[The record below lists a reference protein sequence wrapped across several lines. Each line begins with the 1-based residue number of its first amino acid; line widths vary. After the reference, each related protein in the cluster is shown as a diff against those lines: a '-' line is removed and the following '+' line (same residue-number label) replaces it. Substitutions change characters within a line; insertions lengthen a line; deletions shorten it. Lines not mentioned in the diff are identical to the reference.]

1 MTGRQARPRHPK
13 LPVSR
18 SGATWSEESRRP
30 RLTNLLGNSRLIPI
44 FSVETTAVNRL
55 GCAAGRSQV
64 SRNWIGEAVDSIK
77 RVRRRQAVL
86 SSAQF
91 SVGVGLGAGFG
102 YLWSGTSWPVIGA
115 TFLALVVEITSWRLR
130 GNFRGTW
137 LMVLGLCSTLSK
149 VDADVSASA
158 LGMLRLPVIV
168 GGSLISIAYA
178 ALLEERSRFANLVA
192 GRTRPSAHL

>member
-1 MTGRQARPRHPK
+1 
-13 LPVSR
+13 
-18 SGATWSEESRRP
+18 
-30 RLTNLLGNSRLIPI
+30 
-44 FSVETTAVNRL
+44 
-55 GCAAGRSQV
+55 
-64 SRNWIGEAVDSIK
+64 
-77 RVRRRQAVL
+77 VL